1 MRTSCSPSTTTT
13 AAFKTSSIRV
23 TPVCLLA
30 ADDGCRKSD
39 CEAPSASL
47 SLDNVTGSDSVP
59 PPPGAA
65 AAVAPKCGVAA
76 GSRGGHC
83 CCRCCAVGAGWR
95 GGCHDGAD
103 GCCEAA
109 GAAAVAL
116 PLVAAGIPP
125 GC

>member
-1 MRTSCSPSTTTT
+1 MKSCSPSTTTT
-13 AAFKTSSIRV
+13 ASFKMSSIRV

-30 ADDGCRKSD
+30 ADDGCGKPGG
-39 CEAPSASL
+39 EAASASL

-65 AAVAPKCGVAA
+65 AIVAPKCGVAA
-76 GSRGGHC
+76 GSRGGDR

-95 GGCHDGAD
+95 GGCQDDAAGR
-103 GCCEAA
+103 CEAA
-109 GAAAVAL
+109 GAAAADL
-116 PLVAAGIPP
+116 ALVAAGIPP